1 MAEVELVGGKLAL
14 VSVPLIYFI
23 SSKEYVN
30 KLEQCSQRFFHRGE
44 IHNIDNS
51 FFNLQY
57 KSYVNYSKR
66 VEK

>member
-30 KLEQCSQRFFHRGE
+30 KLEQCSQRFFHRGKSTILT
-44 IHNIDNS
+44 IHFLTSNI
-51 FFNLQY
+51 NLMLIIA
-57 KSYVNYSKR
+57 KG
-66 VEK
+66 

>member
-30 KLEQCSQRFFHRGE
+30 KLEQKKQKYFSSR
-44 IHNIDNS
+44 
-51 FFNLQY
+51 
-57 KSYVNYSKR
+57 
-66 VEK
+66 